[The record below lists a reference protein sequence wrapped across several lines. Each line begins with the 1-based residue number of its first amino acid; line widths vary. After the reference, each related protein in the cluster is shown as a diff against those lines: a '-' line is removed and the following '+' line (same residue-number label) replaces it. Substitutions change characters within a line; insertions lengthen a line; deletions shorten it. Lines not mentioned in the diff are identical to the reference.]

1 MIGKDISMKARY
13 RLLSL
18 FMAFLFIMALLPV
31 SALADEAEQLTV
43 EDAAAELMEHSTTTE
58 EQAMAVYRYIARY
71 FRYDYGLYHAVLA
84 KEITH
89 YTPDPLRTL
98 NARKGICYDL
108 AALYAAL
115 LHSQG
120 ISVKVV
126 KGYFDS
132 VYHAWNS
139 VYDAENDR
147 WVSLDVTMDLRR
159 GRRRQEWREIDY
171 ALYSVKSEALYE

>member
-1 MIGKDISMKARY
+1 MKARY

-31 SALADEAEQLTV
+31 SALADEAEQLTI

-71 FRYDYGLYHAVLA
+71 FRYDYDLYHAVLV
-84 KEITH
+84 KEITR

-98 NARKGICYDL
+98 NVRRGVCYDL
-108 AALYAAL
+108 AVLYTAL

-126 KGYFDS
+126 NGYLG
-132 VYHAWNS
+132 VYHAWN
-139 VYDAENDR
+139 
-147 WVSLDVTMDLRR
+147 SLDVTMDLRR
-159 GRRRQEWREIDY
+159 SRRRREWHEIGHASY
-171 ALYSVKSEALYE
+171 TVKSEVLYE

>member
-1 MIGKDISMKARY
+1 MKARY

-31 SALADEAEQLTV
+31 SALADEAEQLTI

-71 FRYDYGLYHAVLA
+71 FRYDYDLYHAVLV
-84 KEITH
+84 KEITR

-98 NARKGICYDL
+98 NVRRGVCYDL
-108 AALYAAL
+108 AVLYTAL

-126 KGYFDS
+126 NGYLG

-139 VYDAENDR
+139 MYDAENNR
-147 WVSLDVTMDLRR
+147 LVSLDVTMDLRR
-159 GRRRQEWREIDY
+159 SRRRREWHEIGHASY
-171 ALYSVKSEALYE
+171 TVKSEVLYE

>member
-1 MIGKDISMKARY
+1 MKAKY
-13 RLLSL
+13 HLLSL
-18 FMAFLFIMALLPV
+18 FMAFLICFAPLT
-31 SALADEAEQLTV
+31 AQADEPAYLTV

-71 FRYDYGLYHAVLA
+71 FRYDYDLYHAVLV
-84 KEITH
+84 KEITR

-98 NARKGICYDL
+98 NVRRGVCYDL
-108 AALYAAL
+108 AVLYTAL

-126 KGYFDS
+126 NGYLG

-139 VYDAENDR
+139 MYDAENNR

-159 GRRRQEWREIDY
+159 GRRRREWREIDY
-171 ALYSVKSEALYE
+171 ASYTVKSEALYE